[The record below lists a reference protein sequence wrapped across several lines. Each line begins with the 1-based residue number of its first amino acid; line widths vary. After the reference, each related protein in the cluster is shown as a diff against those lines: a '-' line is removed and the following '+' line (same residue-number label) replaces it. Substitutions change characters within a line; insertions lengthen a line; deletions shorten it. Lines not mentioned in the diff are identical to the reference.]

1 MTCVYVRFPV
11 VSGGNTNSQ
20 LESSF
25 IYCYFHMLLLLRSS
39 ESVVQGG
46 KKKKQ
51 IVSKRRR
58 VFPAQRWFE
67 IKISAFVHRA
77 AASTA
82 RPKLRE
88 RDRDFSGGPS
98 LFRGRRAFD
107 WPDRSIDRPIGGR
120 VHNQPKNRKG
130 KMMMATTTSL
140 SCSIAYPFLPSSS
153 SPPLPSLPS

>member
-1 MTCVYVRFPV
+1 MCVFPLLVVAIQTASLSLVLFIVTSTCSCCCAALKAWFRV
-11 VSGGNTNSQ
+11 
-20 LESSF
+20 
-25 IYCYFHMLLLLRSS
+25 
-39 ESVVQGG
+39 G

-153 SPPLPSLPS
+153 SPPPPSLPS